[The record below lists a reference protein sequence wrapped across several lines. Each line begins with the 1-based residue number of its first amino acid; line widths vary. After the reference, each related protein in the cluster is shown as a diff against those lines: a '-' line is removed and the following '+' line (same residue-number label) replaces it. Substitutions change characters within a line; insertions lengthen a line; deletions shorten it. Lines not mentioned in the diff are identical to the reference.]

1 MLLCADIL
9 HEFFSCEAIGTLQI
23 EEDKPDR
30 SNGEFM
36 ENKTRRSF
44 FGKMAAM
51 AAVVINSPKLF
62 AQQAPSVGSSA
73 PATAPGSDGP
83 RRSGAGNHT
92 HNGIYYFSGTGSND
106 GYPKDDHVLVTDPFE
121 KHVTRTM
128 DALKR
133 SVERAGCTMDSI
145 INLRVFL
152 CLPLAD
158 GIPMPTGKARFDA
171 HKAQYDAL
179 NKIYGTYFSPGKA
192 PSRACMALEWI
203 PGDSLIEVVGSA
215 MVGHAASSTP
225 SAGE

>member
-1 MLLCADIL
+1 
-9 HEFFSCEAIGTLQI
+9 
-23 EEDKPDR
+23 
-30 SNGEFM
+30 M
-36 ENKTRRSF
+36 EIKTRRSF

-51 AAVVINSPKLF
+51 AAVLTNLPRVF
-62 AQQAPSVGSSA
+62 ALQAA
-73 PATAPGSDGP
+73 PGTAPGCDGP
-83 RRSGAGNHT
+83 RRTGAGNHT
-92 HNGIYYFSGTGSND
+92 HNGIDYFSGTRAND
-106 GYPKDDHVLVTDPFE
+106 GYPEEDHVLATDPFE

-128 DALKR
+128 DALKK

-145 INLRVFL
+145 INLQVFL

-179 NKIYGTYFSPGKA
+179 NKIYGTCFSPGKA

-215 MVGHAASSTP
+215 MVVTPPTPSTP
-225 SAGE
+225 PAGE

>member
-1 MLLCADIL
+1 
-9 HEFFSCEAIGTLQI
+9 
-23 EEDKPDR
+23 
-30 SNGEFM
+30 M

-44 FGKMAAM
+44 FGKIAAM
-51 AAVVINSPKLF
+51 AAVVINSPRLF
-62 AQQAPSVGSSA
+62 AQQAPFSVGSPA
-73 PATAPGSDGP
+73 PGTTAPGGDGP

-145 INLRVFL
+145 INLQVFL

-158 GIPMPTGKARFDA
+158 GIPMPIGKARFDA

-203 PGDSLIEVVGSA
+203 PGDSLIEIVGSA
-215 MVGHAASSTP
+215 MVVTPPASSTP
-225 SAGE
+225 PAGE

>member
-1 MLLCADIL
+1 
-9 HEFFSCEAIGTLQI
+9 
-23 EEDKPDR
+23 
-30 SNGEFM
+30 M
-36 ENKTRRSF
+36 EIKTRRSF
-44 FGKMAAM
+44 FGKIAAM
-51 AAVVINSPKLF
+51 TAVVISTPKLF
-62 AQQAPSVGSSA
+62 AQQDPPSVGSPA
-73 PATAPGSDGP
+73 PGTAPVAGPGGDAP

-106 GYPKDDHVLVTDPFE
+106 GYPREDHVLVTDPFE

-128 DALKR
+128 DALKK

-145 INLRVFL
+145 IHLQVFL

-215 MVGHAASSTP
+215 MVATPPATSTP
-225 SAGE
+225 PAGE

>member
-1 MLLCADIL
+1 
-9 HEFFSCEAIGTLQI
+9 
-23 EEDKPDR
+23 
-30 SNGEFM
+30 M

-62 AQQAPSVGSSA
+62 AQQAPSSVGSSTPGTA
-73 PATAPGSDGP
+73 PADGP
-83 RRSGAGNHT
+83 RRSGTGNHT

-145 INLRVFL
+145 INLQVFL

-203 PGDSLIEVVGSA
+203 PGDSLIEIVGSA
-215 MVGHAASSTP
+215 LVVAQPPSTP
-225 SAGE
+225 PAGE

>member
-1 MLLCADIL
+1 
-9 HEFFSCEAIGTLQI
+9 
-23 EEDKPDR
+23 
-30 SNGEFM
+30 M

-62 AQQAPSVGSSA
+62 AQQAPSVGSSV

-106 GYPKDDHVLVTDPFE
+106 
-121 KHVTRTM
+121 
-128 DALKR
+128 
-133 SVERAGCTMDSI
+133 
-145 INLRVFL
+145 NLQVFL

-215 MVGHAASSTP
+215 MVVTSPASSTP
-225 SAGE
+225 PAGE